1 MNIDQL
7 NTKLLEVQI
16 SFKLSTYVLRP
27 MYLTDHSNARPA
39 QKKTKWHPFVWYSN
53 GLTIQYSNT
62 GPIAIQPLFD
72 HLNTELIRHSD
83 LYCIEN
89 IYNSI
94 PDLTWNKDIV
104 WKLVSWLQDMLMGI
118 QPNQVLAPHW
128 NDVLK
133 LWLET
138 LSTGLLG
145 NIHKWRHKQRGHG
158 QKRLNLCVL
167 RMIPYKESRSNTR
180 MVRTKNVNGT
190 WGYSFYDRYYFA
202 ELVGEYDRMTS
213 PETCRLSPPAR
224 RSNIMPK
231 LAALTC
237 WSN

>member
-1 MNIDQL
+1 
-7 NTKLLEVQI
+7 
-16 SFKLSTYVLRP
+16 

-138 LSTGLLG
+138 GLLG
-145 NIHKWRHKQRGHG
+145 SIHKWRHKQRGSWPEKAEFVFYG
-158 QKRLNLCVL
+158 WSLTKRVEATLGWLQLKMLMAHEAILLRQILFCRIGRWIWPNDVPRNL
-167 RMIPYKESRSNTR
+167 
-180 MVRTKNVNGT
+180 
-190 WGYSFYDRYYFA
+190 
-202 ELVGEYDRMTS
+202 
-213 PETCRLSPPAR
+213 
-224 RSNIMPK
+224 
-231 LAALTC
+231 
-237 WSN
+237 